1 MSHQSRSPA
10 VRAERRITAGNPGRL
25 NRRFFLTDL
34 PTWLML
40 VLLALGL
47 PQTVLADLGVVAP
60 ESSWFY
66 YVLALTPFVVW
77 LAVAVFRPSRRPFLD
92 FLVLGVL
99 YGLSLVVVHQLLWD
113 VGDSLG
119 HNPPTGALNFAER
132 FSPSLREVAIRA
144 YTVLI
149 AMIIGVG
156 TGLVVALVAVV
167 ANAVRLRRRSRP
179 AGYWG
184 RDR

>member
-1 MSHQSRSPA
+1 MSDQSPSA
-10 VRAERRITAGNPGRL
+10 EVRAERRITAGNSGWL

-34 PTWLML
+34 PIWLML
-40 VLLALGL
+40 VLLSLGL
-47 PQTVLADLGVVAP
+47 PRTVLADLGVIAP
-60 ESSWFY
+60 EGSWFY

-77 LAVAVFRPSRRPFLD
+77 LAIAVFRPSRRPFLD
-92 FLVLGVL
+92 FLVLGLL
-99 YGLSLVVVHQLLWD
+99 YGLSLAVVHQLFLH

-132 FSPSLREVAIRA
+132 FSSSLREVTIRA

-156 TGLVVALVAVV
+156 TGLVVAFG
-167 ANAVRLRRRSRP
+167 RRHGQRCALETSLTGQP
-179 AGYWG
+179 VTG
-184 RDR
+184 